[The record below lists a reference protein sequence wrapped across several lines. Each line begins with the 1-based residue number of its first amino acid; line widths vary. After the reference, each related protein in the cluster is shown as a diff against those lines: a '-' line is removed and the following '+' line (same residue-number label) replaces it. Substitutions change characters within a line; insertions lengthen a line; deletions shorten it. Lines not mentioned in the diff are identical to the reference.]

1 MVWVE
6 VFAIIFLAIF
16 TQSVT
21 GFGLALVSMPLLV
34 AVLGIKTAAPL
45 VAVFGL
51 PAELILLFIYRSD
64 FSLRTVW
71 QLALASIVGIPV
83 GILALRHVDE
93 QTVLTVL
100 GLVVA
105 GYAIYAMLD
114 LRLPEIK
121 QPVWAYLAGFVSG
134 VLGGAY
140 NTSGP
145 PVIIYGNFRRW
156 PAGQFKSNLQ
166 GFFLFNSV
174 LIAGSHLVA
183 KNYTTEVLTGLLVS
197 IPAVLLGVLAGVSI
211 AKKISGDLFRKI
223 VLALLLVLGVWLI
236 LS

>member
-6 VFAIIFLAIF
+6 VFGIIFLAIF

-51 PAELILLFIYRSD
+51 LAELILLFIYRSD
-64 FSLRTVW
+64 FNLRTVW
-71 QLALASIVGIPV
+71 QLALASVAGIPV
-83 GILALRHVDE
+83 GILALRHVEE
-93 QTVLTVL
+93 QIVLTIL

-114 LRLPEIK
+114 FRLPEIG
-121 QPVWAYLAGFVSG
+121 QPLWAYLTGFISG

-145 PVIIYGNFRRW
+145 PVIIYGNCRRW

-166 GFFLFNSV
+166 GFFLFNSA
-174 LIAGSHLVA
+174 LIAGSHIVA
-183 KNYTTEVLTGLLVS
+183 KNFTTEVITGLLVS
-197 IPAVLLGVLAGVSI
+197 IPAVILGIIAGVNI
-211 AKKISGDLFRKI
+211 AKIISGDLFRKI